1 MAATGETYVEVDDAA
16 EVWTVEGAAGEP
28 SAGAAALHA
37 LQRLAALKGAVGVV
51 LVTWCG

>member
-1 MAATGETYVEVDDAA
+1 MAATGETYVEVDDAV